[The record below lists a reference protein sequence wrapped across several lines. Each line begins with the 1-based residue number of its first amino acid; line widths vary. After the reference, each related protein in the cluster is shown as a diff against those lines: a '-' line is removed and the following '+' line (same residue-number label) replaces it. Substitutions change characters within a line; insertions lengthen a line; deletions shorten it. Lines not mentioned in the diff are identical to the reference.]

1 MCRSVGAEV
10 TQRVA
15 VVLGATGRLQMA
27 AQPARRRGG
36 HHGATVMVLETIP
49 CKYSPMTRL
58 SQIQPDDWD
67 PELRQAVRPESRTPL
82 ENGLMRYFAHRP
94 ELAKG
99 LMAFSGQLKRHR
111 QLDSR
116 LVELVRLRI
125 AFHNQCR
132 SCMAIRYTDAVEA
145 GLNEDLVCS
154 LERPADAPDLTD
166 AEKVAIRFG
175 ELFAT
180 NHLAID
186 DALFD
191 ELRVHFTEGQIME
204 LAMNVSLFVG
214 VGRLGAVL
222 HMVEEL
228 PEAFRSDGG
237 TLAPWGN
244 ESIIVT

>member
-1 MCRSVGAEV
+1 MPRIAPVTPIDVGDEPDAG
-10 TQRVA
+10 TRVA
-15 VVLGATGRLQMA
+15 RTI
-27 AQPARRRGG
+27 GG
-36 HHGATVMVLETIP
+36 ILH
-49 CKYSPMTRL
+49 
-58 SQIQPDDWD
+58 
-67 PELRQAVRPESRTPL
+67 
-82 ENGLMRYFAHRP
+82 HRP
-94 ELAKG
+94 AVAEALREVSVALRTTGTLPRRLLELA
-99 LMAFSGQLKRHR
+99 
-111 QLDSR
+111 
-116 LVELVRLRI
+116 RLRI

-222 HMVEEL
+222 HMVDEL